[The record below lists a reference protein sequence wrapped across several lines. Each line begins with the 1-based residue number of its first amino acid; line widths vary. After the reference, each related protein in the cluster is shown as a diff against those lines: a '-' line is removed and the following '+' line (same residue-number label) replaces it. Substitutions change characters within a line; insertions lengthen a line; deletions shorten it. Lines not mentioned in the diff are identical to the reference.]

1 MRAFIKDLGIQFRR
15 IDAVYFLIGMI
26 MPVVLLSFI
35 FIIFKSNGTIGN
47 TDFWLLLSDGKKKL
61 VYYLGVGFIEE
72 LLFRGLLFGFVL
84 RKIQSMPIRM
94 LLSAII
100 FSIPHSINTTA
111 PVYIM
116 VLFSFLFGVLA
127 CEMLYYTGSLW
138 LSTGFHW
145 IWNYTIV
152 HIFLVTDTNQFL
164 SSWIIGEMLVLIP
177 LAWYFFGRLN
187 HHRCESA

>member
-84 RKIQSMPIRM
+84 RKVQSMPIRM

-145 IWNYTIV
+145 IWNYR
-152 HIFLVTDTNQFL
+152 LV
-164 SSWIIGEMLVLIP
+164 E
-177 LAWYFFGRLN
+177 
-187 HHRCESA
+187 

>member
-1 MRAFIKDLGIQFRR
+1 MRAFIKDWGIQFRG
-15 IDAVYFLIGMI
+15 IDAVYFLVGMI

-164 SSWIIGEMLVLIP
+164 YSWIIGEMLVLIP

>member
-15 IDAVYFLIGMI
+15 IDTVYFLIGMI

-84 RKIQSMPIRM
+84 RKIQSM
-94 LLSAII
+94 LCAQKGL
-100 FSIPHSINTTA
+100 
-111 PVYIM
+111 
-116 VLFSFLFGVLA
+116 
-127 CEMLYYTGSLW
+127 
-138 LSTGFHW
+138 
-145 IWNYTIV
+145 
-152 HIFLVTDTNQFL
+152 
-164 SSWIIGEMLVLIP
+164 
-177 LAWYFFGRLN
+177 
-187 HHRCESA
+187 